1 MRRLIDY
8 LAAFTVLLG
17 CVLLSAPLVAQA
29 DSTTA
34 ARPRAQRLCWRGRPA
49 PACRA
54 FWITE
59 FGYEV
64 VIASTSTRTVYSDGF
79 SNSYRDLD
87 SHLVWTIGPMIN
99 QDDGRAWGGT
109 LTLGPGQSGP
119 RAAIEGRYRRWTTSG
134 GGSSLDFSG
143 GIVREG
149 VYVARAPNGTT
160 YGPTA
165 AVFLIGGDLV
175 ELTARTEL
183 LLGQGKPRAGMTVG
197 FGLGS
202 YAAAGGTVAFVAL
215 VAALFA
221 SIRYD

>member
-8 LAAFTVLLG
+8 LAAFSVFLRCIL
-17 CVLLSAPLVAQA
+17 VSAPLVAQA
-29 DSTTA
+29 DSTTV
-34 ARPRAQRLCWRGRPA
+34 ARPREQRLCWRGRPA
-49 PACRA
+49 PACRS

-59 FGYEV
+59 FGYDV

-87 SHLVWTIGPMIN
+87 SRLVWTIGPMIN
-99 QDDGRAWGGT
+99 RDNGRAVGGT
-109 LTLGPGQSGP
+109 LTLGPGQDGT

-134 GGSSLDFSG
+134 GGSSLDLSG
-143 GIVREG
+143 GIVRED
-149 VYVARAPNGTT
+149 VFVARGGNGTA
-160 YGPTA
+160 YGPTVS
-165 AVFLIGGDLV
+165 VFLIGGDLV